1 MMTDGSRADNYHNAT
16 FDSADER
23 REHRESGEYDT
34 RLPKQLYSKSHRHG
48 GYDHDRM
55 YDRAIDEPMTISP
68 HREDHHQDRSM
79 KKHLSY
85 AGQAVMGGPG
95 PSTNKIRSS

>member
-1 MMTDGSRADNYHNAT
+1 MMTGGDNYPNTT

-23 REHRESGEYDT
+23 REHRESGEYDA
-34 RLPKQLYSKSHRHG
+34 RLPKQLYTKSPRHG

-68 HREDHHQDRSM
+68 HREDHHHQHPQQDQRSSM
-79 KKHLSY
+79 KKHLAH
-85 AGQAVMGGPG
+85 AG
-95 PSTNKIRSS
+95 